1 MNKFIKG
8 LIGLCAALLIG
19 GGAMSMPGGEAEPE
33 SSAASYIEQSETSSW
48 SIAESSWP
56 ASSFDLAGVPAFSG
70 NSFVAINNN
79 VPSFTDEELSI
90 VSFEVYS
97 QLDALGRC
105 GPAYACLG
113 QDLMPTEERDSI
125 SEVTPSG
132 WHSVEYDGAYLYN
145 RCHLIGYQLSAE
157 NANEQN
163 LITGTRYLNVEGMLP
178 FENMVA
184 DYIKE
189 TGNHV
194 MYRVAPIFEGNSLV
208 ASGVHMEALS
218 VEDQGE
224 GIAFNVYCYNVQPG
238 VVIDY
243 ATGESTLSPE
253 NSASASSEDTTAAA
267 SADPQAQAAPASQAE
282 PVGQTYILNTNTHKF
297 HYPSC
302 SSVDQMNESNK
313 QEYTGSR
320 DSVIAQGYEPCKRC
334 NP

>member
-33 SSAASYIEQSETSSW
+33 SSAASYVEQSETSSW

-56 ASSFDLAGVPAFSG
+56 ASSFDLAGIPAFSG

-79 VPSFTDEELSI
+79 IPSFTDEELSI

-189 TGNHV
+189 TGNKCRKTFRRDIG
-194 MYRVAPIFEGNSLV
+194 YFI
-208 ASGVHMEALS
+208 SG
-218 VEDQGE
+218 
-224 GIAFNVYCYNVQPG
+224 
-238 VVIDY
+238 
-243 ATGESTLSPE
+243 T
-253 NSASASSEDTTAAA
+253 
-267 SADPQAQAAPASQAE
+267 
-282 PVGQTYILNTNTHKF
+282 
-297 HYPSC
+297 
-302 SSVDQMNESNK
+302 
-313 QEYTGSR
+313 
-320 DSVIAQGYEPCKRC
+320 
-334 NP
+334 